1 MAFRDREWFIQAL
14 ERAKARVVALQAKI
28 DGHIQAEEFDA
39 AKTLLTDFADALAD
53 ANSIANQFADKFGG

>member
-14 ERAKARVVALQAKI
+14 EQAKKRVAALQAKI
-28 DGHIQAEEFDA
+28 DGHIAAEEFDA
-39 AKTLLTDFADALAD
+39 AKLLLNDFADALTN